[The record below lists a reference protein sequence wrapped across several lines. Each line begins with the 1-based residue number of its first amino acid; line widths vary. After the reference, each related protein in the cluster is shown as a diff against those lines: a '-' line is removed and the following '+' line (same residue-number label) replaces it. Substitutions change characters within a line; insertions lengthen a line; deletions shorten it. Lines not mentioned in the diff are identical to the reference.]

1 MEDDFIQ
8 YFDIKIHWTK
18 DTDGCGNTM
27 VDDFIDATQAISEDK
42 KFNNVLEWCSGPGFW
57 GFGLLATGIANK
69 VTLAD
74 IYEPTQLPVYKQ

>member
-42 KFNNVLEWCSGPGFW
+42 KFKEGVSAYHKISEDAFVEARN
-57 GFGLLATGIANK
+57 
-69 VTLAD
+69 D
-74 IYEPTQLPVYKQ
+74 